1 MFTDSLSSVPAENF
15 FIYQRAPRSIVC
27 HGKIASKTTK
37 KSPAKKRMF
46 PSLELIVSPG
56 FVIWSLSQSD
66 EAIKFCWRLQKKLS
80 AILQPFVHLIEFPSV
95 DSNSFGRFLALGKVL
110 PFFQKGTAAERCLD
124 IATLSSLGPY
134 QKSCIIWFDFAYR
147 VTVRL
152 FPLFFLNDDDDFG
165 DYCLTEC
172 IFIDC
177 ELAKFYDSWQ
187 KGPFSKKE

>member
-1 MFTDSLSSVPAENF
+1 MFLIIKSTRIMEFSGDVHWFVVVRSCRKLLHLSACSKKHRVSWENCV
-15 FIYQRAPRSIVC
+15 QN
-27 HGKIASKTTK
+27 HKK
-37 KSPAKKRMF
+37 KSPTKKRMF

-80 AILQPFVHLIEFPSV
+80 AILQSLVRLIEFPSV

-152 FPLFFLNDDDDFG
+152 FPLFFWTMMMTLV
-165 DYCLTEC
+165 
-172 IFIDC
+172 IIV
-177 ELAKFYDSWQ
+177 
-187 KGPFSKKE
+187 